1 MNQAAQKVWK
11 LPELTWNIGENLRP
25 PHLLICVQVCRQ
37 WNEIFIPLLWRVID
51 DTKYAWPTLLKSLAK
66 QYPDHDSDCLERQTN
81 TPNTNSRIW
90 IEDVFVKYG
99 RHIRHLTISHTFLN
113 NAAAKSGTCTHLQ
126 SLWLL
131 SLWDTRTIRV
141 DHLSLPSNNNAATT
155 AWETVSESTGL
166 VSLILEGIVDPG
178 FPRSGHRAKLDWI
191 CAQWFWVLVLQNQG
205 LVTLQLSWKL
215 QSKSPLFSTS
225 FLTRVYQRLS
235 KSLRQLSVHLPNMAI
250 PAVLDVLPNVDTI
263 YWKHTDLYSHG
274 STTSQP
280 LCNTTVFPQVRTA
293 IVGERIKAS
302 NVYDLLRTFPNLQQL
317 CLWTP
322 IDFSENWTLQQAKDH
337 LSNNSPFHPL
347 SGLHFVNVFP
357 PGARMDQLA
366 THIIPFLPHLTE
378 VTLNSLDTAV
388 ATALA
393 IHCPGLEKFAQ
404 IWDGGSLH
412 SNHDLRFEVNAMGIL
427 LERCPNLKIF
437 DGIQHK
443 IEADYLAEHPWACRR
458 IEYLRCQIVG
468 LGRLTSDEEAI
479 FKGNSQEVDVRRR
492 EETKEKHRRCQEQHQ
507 KVYAQLSTLVHLR
520 ALYLGFEYIEC
531 WLEPLDPTTR
541 FTIGG
546 RLYYAGNGPIPNTL
560 ELSLESGLDRLSTLR
575 RLEVLD
581 FEGVDHR
588 INEAELE
595 WMVNNLPSIRVVGG
609 LEEFTVFEGYEDPR
623 VNDLKEYLSRLKPW
637 IRQEVVDRKSA
648 PERCLQRYF
657 YSLPLPTEL

>member
-1 MNQAAQKVWK
+1 MNQAAQEVWR

-37 WNEIFIPLLWRVID
+37 WNEMFIPLLWRVIN
-51 DTKYAWPTLLKSLAK
+51 DTKYSWPTLLKSLAK
-66 QYPDHDSDCLERQTN
+66 CYPSHDSDCLERQTN

-99 RHIRHLTISHTFLN
+99 RHIRHLTISNTFLN

-131 SLWDTRTIRV
+131 DLRRALDLRGTRAIRG
-141 DHLSLPSNNNAATT
+141 
-155 AWETVSESTGL
+155 WETVSDLTGL
-166 VSLILEGIVDPG
+166 VSPILEGIADPG
-178 FPRSGHRAKLDWI
+178 FTWSGHYAKFDWI

-215 QSKSPLFSTS
+215 QFESPLFSTS

-235 KSLRQLSVHLPNMAI
+235 KSLRQLSVQLSSMTI
-250 PAVLDVLPNVDTI
+250 PPILNVLPNVNTI
-263 YWKHTDLYSHG
+263 YWKFTSLYRLG

-280 LCNTTVFPQVRTA
+280 LCNTTVFPQVRTV
-293 IVGERIKAS
+293 IVDEKGGT

-317 CLWTP
+317 CLWTV
-322 IDFSENWTLQQAKDH
+322 IDFSENWTVQQAKD
-337 LSNNSPFHPL
+337 LLYNNGSFHPL
-347 SGLHFVNVFP
+347 SGLHFVRDFLPNAWV
-357 PGARMDQLA
+357 DQLA

-378 VTLNSLDTAV
+378 VTLKSLDTAV

-404 IWDGGSLH
+404 ICDGDSLH
-412 SNHDLRFEVNAMGIL
+412 SNNDLPFEVNAMGIL

-443 IEADYLAEHPWACRR
+443 IEADYLTEHPWACRR
-458 IEYLRCQIVG
+458 LEYLRCQIVG
-468 LGRLTSDEEAI
+468 LCRLTSDEEAI
-479 FKGNSQEVDVRRR
+479 FNDNSQEVDARRR
-492 EETKEKHRRCQEQHQ
+492 EEMEEKHRRCQEQHQ
-507 KVYAQLSTLVHLR
+507 KVYAQLSTLVYLR
-520 ALYLGFEYIEC
+520 ALYIGFEYIET
-531 WLEPLDPTTR
+531 WSEFLDPTTR

-546 RLYYAGNGPIPNTL
+546 RLYYAGNGPFPNTL
-560 ELSLESGLDRLSTLR
+560 ELSLKSGLDRLSTLR

-595 WMVNNLPSIRVVGG
+595 WMVNNLPSLRVVGG
-609 LEEFTVFEGYEDPR
+609 LKESSVFRGYEDPR
-623 VNDLKEYLSRLKPW
+623 VEDLKDYLSKLKPC
-637 IRQEVVDRKSA
+637 IRQEVIDRKSA
-648 PERCLQRYF
+648 PRRCMERYF
-657 YSLPLPTEL
+657 YCLPLPTEL